1 MQPYRQGAVSTPSC
15 GAQMQ
20 SPHRTVNNLLGGAA
34 GYRTWRTPRM
44 PCLMG
49 VSFEW
54 TAGSKVRPLDSRRDP
69 EGR

>member
-1 MQPYRQGAVSTPSC
+1 
-15 GAQMQ
+15 MQ